1 MCLVFVGGNGGD
13 SNRREVFHEMNNR
26 KERMTFEGNQ
36 FFYRCFMGCFAK
48 AEGEGKVKL
57 YVAGTGLFGKDD

>member
-1 MCLVFVGGNGGD
+1 MCLVFDGGNGGD

-36 FFYRCFMGCFAK
+36 CFLKVFYGVFCESG
-48 AEGEGKVKL
+48 GGKVKL

>member
-1 MCLVFVGGNGGD
+1 MCFVFVGENGGD

-36 FFYRCFMGCFAK
+36 CFLKVFYGVFCESG
-48 AEGEGKVKL
+48 GGGKSKVICRGYRFIWK
-57 YVAGTGLFGKDD
+57 G